1 MSNKRRRLN
10 EGAGADAS
18 EPWDASAAQQA
29 QQSFVIGSSVEPA
42 YASSAGDLPGPEGA
56 AYASTAAGFPTS
68 TTAPPGN
75 EGSEAAAQW
84 RNPAGIAGVG
94 GAPSA
99 VSAYPDV
106 ASYSQQP
113 YFYQQ
118 TDPNA
123 YNSPWPPAEPG
134 AFASQA
140 SSYNVPATSVA
151 GAMPF
156 FPPPQTAAETCEG
169 GFDGVVSTAVE
180 SYPRDVQLP
189 PLRRDLS
196 QDGDGRQA
204 GDGAVQPPTTYYDD
218 ASMHLKIQSLP
229 ILENLVRGYASLVTC
244 AAY

>member
-10 EGAGADAS
+10 EGAGID
-18 EPWDASAAQQA
+18 EPWEVPSAQQA
-29 QQSFVIGSSVEPA
+29 QQSFVIGSSVEQPA
-42 YASSAGDLPGPEGA
+42 YASAGDLPGPEGA
-56 AYASTAAGFPTS
+56 AYASTAAEFPAS
-68 TTAPPGN
+68 MTAPPGS
-75 EGSEAAAQW
+75 EGSEATAQW
-84 RNPAGIAGVG
+84 RSSAGIAGVG
-94 GAPSA
+94 AGAPAA

-140 SSYNVPATSVA
+140 SSYNVPAPAVGS
-151 GAMPF
+151 AMPF
-156 FPPPQTAAETCEG
+156 FPPSQTAAETSEG
-169 GFDGVVSTAVE
+169 GFEGVVSTAVG

-196 QDGDGRQA
+196 QDDDGRQA
-204 GDGAVQPPTTYYDD
+204 GDGAVQPLTTYYDD

-229 ILENLVRGYASLVTC
+229 ILENLVRG
-244 AAY
+244 

>member
-10 EGAGADAS
+10 EGAGID
-18 EPWDASAAQQA
+18 EPWEASSAQQA
-29 QQSFVIGSSVEPA
+29 QQSFVIGSSDLEPA
-42 YASSAGDLPGPEGA
+42 YASAGDLPGPEGA
-56 AYASTAAGFPTS
+56 AYASTAAAFNAS

-75 EGSEAAAQW
+75 EGSEATAQW
-84 RNPAGIAGVG
+84 RNPAGNIVGSAG
-94 GAPSA
+94 AA

-140 SSYNVPATSVA
+140 SSYNVPAPAVGS
-151 GAMPF
+151 AMPF
-156 FPPPQTAAETCEG
+156 FPQSQTTAETSED
-169 GFDGVVSTAVE
+169 GFEGVVSTAVG

-189 PLRRDLS
+189 PLRRDIS
-196 QDGDGRQA
+196 QDDDGRHA

-229 ILENLVRGYASLVTC
+229 ILENLVRG
-244 AAY
+244 